1 MGSTVSAVL
10 STALKIKGVNYSI
23 TSACSTSAHCIGHGA
38 NLIQNGS
45 QDIVVAGG
53 GEDEHWSSSSLF
65 DASTSKSA
73 SPAISL
79 HPFTILSLNSIVN

>member
-38 NLIQNGS
+38 NLIQNGL
-45 QDIVVAGG
+45 QDIVIAGG

-65 DASTSKSA
+65 DAMGALSSKFNEQPTLA
-73 SPAISL
+73 SR
-79 HPFTILSLNSIVN
+79 PFDKK